1 MAAIPTV
8 LYFGDQQISGGIA
21 GGLRAILGTTGD
33 GLGTLVPGADNEA
46 GKGWHVGRHNFR
58 FNKVVPSGADGISG
72 GTFQPYWDGTAS
84 SGAGAFVQ
92 FHPVPTG
99 NPPGSEL
106 TNILPLAYG
115 DNWYEGSANTGAV
128 TPCALL
134 MHALWARYPSGFKM
148 LKFAQAQG
156 FGGAN
161 GWGVNTPGSALA
173 AAIAELTLMAAA
185 LTGGDTLDVK
195 AIIIDC
201 SSTDLANVNVTYVD
215 DAQNFIDIARSAVD
229 GVAAVT
235 CATTTPIVI
244 VNHHADMLPIGT
256 TASAI
261 RLMRRLNA
269 SLVQDNDDV
278 HLFDMGWATDWQS
291 FGVTTLPPGG
301 PPPFALGVN
310 LPGVENPNK
319 LYYSP
324 ETYLQAGAR
333 LGSFLMGVLAGAP
346 PIPQGYAMPVV
357 VMIGDSQF
365 VGTIDTTNILTTE
378 QASLLGPLGGT
389 DRDYQYVWN
398 NNGGVVQAYDVMANS
413 NTFGTVTTTY
423 FGPDATFLKAMG
435 AEFPNGVALFKYA
448 RNGVSLTLEANGTAN
463 AVEKDAATIWNDI
476 RAAWMLFKAKVLET
490 YGVSPDCVGIVTDLG
505 SNDEG
510 TASAYNAFAT
520 KAGEFVDDIREL
532 FSTRA
537 TGGALPVV
545 WLQPPPHIYA
555 GGNSGHNIPE
565 GATSVRATIAALP
578 SQKENLAVVLN
589 TGADKYELKR
599 SESPPVH
606 YGGEANFQIG
616 YDLADALIPL
626 IGAAAGSPG
635 AGAGGDVDAGIDI
648 PSETATFVVETGTGS
663 ATANSYCATATA
675 TTYHETYGNPDQWI
689 AASPFAQED
698 ALRQATRALDIRYG
712 SWWSGVRYGSTQALD
727 WPRAYVYDQAGNPVP
742 ATTIPT
748 RLQQA
753 TAILALLHVQGEN
766 ILPSTSTTADIRSET
781 LSSASGASKSVTYIG
796 GKRAETQFP
805 IIDRMLASAGLTSG
819 GAGWGWLDL

>member
-1 MAAIPTV
+1 MVAIPTV
-8 LYFGDQQISGGIA
+8 LYFGDQQISGGPS

-33 GLGTLVPGADNEA
+33 GLGTLVPLADNEA
-46 GKGWHVGRHNFR
+46 GKGWHVGRHNWR
-58 FNKVVPSGADGISG
+58 FNKVVPSGADGVSG

-99 NPPGSEL
+99 SPPGAEA

-134 MHALWARYPSGFKM
+134 MHALWARYPTGFKL
-148 LKFAQAQG
+148 LKYAQAQG
-156 FGGAN
+156 FGGVS
-161 GWGVNTPGSALA
+161 GWGVNQPGSALA

-185 LTGGDTLDVK
+185 VGGGDTLDVK

-201 SSTDLANVNVTYVD
+201 SSQDLVNLNSTYLD
-215 DAQNFIDIARSAVD
+215 DAQNFVDIVRGAVD

-235 CATTTPIVI
+235 CVATTPIII
-244 VNHHADMLPIGT
+244 VNHHADMLPVGT
-256 TASAI
+256 TPSAI

-269 SLVQDNDDV
+269 SLAQDNDDV
-278 HLFDMGWATDWQS
+278 HIFDMGWATDWQS
-291 FGVTTLPPGG
+291 IGVQMLPVGS
-301 PPPFALGVN
+301 PPPFANGLN
-310 LPGVENPNK
+310 LPGIEALNK

-346 PIPQGYAMPVV
+346 PLPQGAAMPVV

-365 VGTIDTTNILTTE
+365 VGTIDTTNILTTD
-378 QASLLGPLGGT
+378 QASLLGPTGGT

-413 NTFGTVTTTY
+413 NTFGTITTTF

-448 RNGVSLTLEANGTAN
+448 RNGVSLTLEANGAAN
-463 AVEKDAATIWNDI
+463 AVEKDAATIWDDI
-476 RAAWMLFKAKVLET
+476 RTAWMLFKAKVLET

-505 SNDEG
+505 GNDEG

-520 KAGEFVDDIREL
+520 KAGEFIDDIREV
-532 FSTRA
+532 FGTRA

-545 WLQPPPHIYA
+545 WLQPPPHIDS
-555 GGNSGHNIPE
+555 GGNSGHNNAA
-565 GATSVRATIAALP
+565 GANSVRATIAALP
-578 SQKENLAVVLN
+578 ASKANVAVVLN

-635 AGAGGDVDAGIDI
+635 AGAGGGEDAGIDT
-648 PSETATFVVETGTGS
+648 PSENAPFVVETGTGS
-663 ATANSYCATATA
+663 ATANSYCSEATATA
-675 TTYHETYGNPDQWI
+675 YHETYGNPDPWL
-689 AASPFAQED
+689 AATPFDHQD
-698 ALRQATRALDIRYG
+698 ALRQATRALDFRYG
-712 SWWSGVRYGSTQALD
+712 SYWSGIRVGSTQALD
-727 WPRAYVYDQAGNPVP
+727 WPRAYAYDAAGNPIA
-742 ATTIPT
+742 ATTIPA

-753 TAILALLHVQGEN
+753 TAILALMHIQGEN
-766 ILPSTSTTADIRSET
+766 IMPSTQTGADIKSET

-805 IIDRMLASAGLTSG
+805 IIDRMLSSAGLTSG